1 MSAQSNLRDK
11 SGEPRPSAA
20 PMEGKG
26 FYNKHSAIPAAGGA
40 LALPLLEQAAK
51 RIELDAGGRS
61 IVLVD
66 YGSSE
71 GENSLAPM
79 RAAIAVLRARV
90 GRERPIFVYHTDL
103 PDNDFSSLFRVLHSH
118 PDSYLREEQ
127 NVFPSIVGR
136 SFYQQ
141 ILPPDHVDLGWS
153 SYAAIW
159 LSRIPCRIA
168 EHFFALRSTSAVRA
182 EFARQAA
189 TDWEAFL
196 AFRATELRPS
206 GRLLVVL
213 PALAENK
220 LPGFVTLM
228 DQANLVLSDLVAM
241 KIVSAQERDQMGVA
255 IYPRSESELL
265 APFSSDG
272 HFHGLTVEDC
282 TTFPV
287 TDTVWEEYVRDNDP
301 ETFAKKRAGFFRAIF
316 APSLAQALGP
326 DRHPEERL
334 AFLSALEDGLRARML
349 NYPVP
354 ADNVVRIIVLA
365 KRASGEL
372 TND

>member
-1 MSAQSNLRDK
+1 MSSQNNLQGK
-11 SGEPRPSAA
+11 SGEPGPSAA
-20 PMEGKG
+20 AMEGKG
-26 FYNKHSAIPAAGGA
+26 FYNKNAAIPAAGGA

-51 RIELDAGGRS
+51 RIELDEGRRP
-61 IVLVD
+61 IVLAD

-79 RAAIAVLRARV
+79 QVAIAALRARV
-90 GRERPIFVYHTDL
+90 GHERPIFVYHTDL
-103 PDNDFSSLFRVLHSH
+103 PDNDFSSLFRVLQSH
-118 PDSYLREEQ
+118 PHSYLRDER
-127 NVFPSIVGR
+127 NVFPSVVGR
-136 SFYQQ
+136 SFYQH
-141 ILPPDHVDLGWS
+141 ILPPNHVDLAWS

-168 EHFFALRSTSAVRA
+168 DHFFALRSTSAVRA

-196 AFRATELRPS
+196 SFRATELRPS
-206 GRLLVVL
+206 GRLVIVL
-213 PALAENK
+213 PALAETRP
-220 LPGFVTLM
+220 PGFVTLM
-228 DQANLVLSDLVAM
+228 DQANAVLSDLVAR
-241 KIVSAQERDQMGVA
+241 KVISTQEREQMGVG

-272 HFHGLTVEDC
+272 HCHGLTVEDC
-282 TTFPV
+282 ATFPV
-287 TDTVWEEYVRDNDP
+287 PDTVWEEYVRDKDP
-301 ETFAKKRAGFFRAIF
+301 GTLAKKRAGFFRAIF

-326 DRHPEERL
+326 DRHPKERL
-334 AFLSALEDGLRARML
+334 AFLAALEDGLAARMI

-365 KRASGEL
+365 KQAHE
-372 TND
+372 

>member
-1 MSAQSNLRDK
+1 MSAQSKSQDK
-11 SGEPRPSAA
+11 SGEPELSVA

-51 RIELDAGGRS
+51 RIELDAGGPP
-61 IVLVD
+61 IVLAD

-79 RAAIAVLRARV
+79 RAAIAVLRARA
-90 GRERPIFVYHTDL
+90 GHQRPILVYHTDL
-103 PDNDFSSLFRVLHSH
+103 PDNDFSSLFRVLQSH
-118 PDSYLREEQ
+118 PDSYLRGEQ
-127 NVFPSIVGR
+127 NVFPSVVGR
-136 SFYQQ
+136 SFYQH
-141 ILPPDHVDLGWS
+141 ILPPNHVDLAWS

-159 LSRIPCRIA
+159 LSRIPCQITD
-168 EHFFALRSTSAVRA
+168 HFFALRSTSAVRA

-196 AFRATELRPS
+196 SFRATELRPS
-206 GRLLVVL
+206 GRLVVVL

-220 LPGFVTLM
+220 PPGFVTLM
-228 DQANLVLSDLVAM
+228 DQANVVLSDLVAR
-241 KIVSAQERDQMGVA
+241 KIVNTQERDQMGAA

-272 HFHGLTVEDC
+272 HYHGLTVEDC
-282 TTFPV
+282 ATFPV
-287 TDTVWEEYVRDNDP
+287 PDTIWEEYVRTNDP
-301 ETFAKKRAGFFRAIF
+301 KTLAKKRAGFFRAIF

-326 DRHPEERL
+326 DRRPEERL
-334 AFLSALEDGLRARML
+334 AFLAALEDGLRARMI

-365 KRASGEL
+365 KRASE
-372 TND
+372 